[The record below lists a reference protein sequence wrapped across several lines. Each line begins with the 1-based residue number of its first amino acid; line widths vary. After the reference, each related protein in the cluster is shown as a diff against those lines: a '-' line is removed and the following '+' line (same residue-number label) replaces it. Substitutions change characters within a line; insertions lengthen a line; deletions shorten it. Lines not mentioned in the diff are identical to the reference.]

1 MSATIDQI
9 TANAL
14 SLPESDRAELANRLV
29 ESLDPVDNPDLKKL
43 WTDEAKRRRDEV
55 RNGEVETIPAE
66 DVFAR
71 ARREL
76 GK

>member
-14 SLPESDRAELANRLV
+14 SFPESDRAELANRLV